1 MFFSVCRFDEKVIA
15 QVIVRLLNLRGSRF
29 LALDRTNWKPGRT
42 DINVLVLAIITPRFK
57 VPIMWTLLK
66 HRGNSSTSQRINLL
80 ERYIE
85 VFGVSSIKALLADRE
100 FVGHE
105 WIGFLVTN
113 DVPFTIRLHEYMYI
127 EIKEG

>member
-1 MFFSVCRFDEKVIA
+1 VIA
-15 QVIVRLLNLRGSRF
+15 QVIVRLLNLRRSRF
-29 LALDRTNWKPGRT
+29 LTLDRTNWKLGRT

-57 VPIMWTLLK
+57 VSIMWTLLK

-100 FVGHE
+100 LVGHE